1 MNFLIVWAVSYHIGE
16 SDRFGNEVAKAVET
30 GRSRQET
37 RGREQAMVAW
47 SKSGGLRGLLTLVLA
62 LSAVQASAE
71 LYPTR
76 TITIITPFAAGSATD
91 AAARMIG
98 QSLQDALGQSV
109 VVENRA
115 GAGGLPAANA
125 VARAKPDGYT
135 LFFTTNSTHSAANGL
150 YKSVPYDP
158 IKDFTP
164 IARIGSF
171 PSFVAVNPELPVNS
185 IGELMSYAKANPGKL
200 SYGVG
205 NSTGHIAGETIKK
218 RTGTDIVRVN
228 YRSNPAVVTDL
239 IAGHIPMA
247 IPDFNTGLPQLKTQ
261 KVRALAVLTKERNRV
276 LPDVPTLSETVM
288 PGFDILA
295 WAGMFGPANLPPEIV
310 KVLADAVQKALST
323 PPVIERLNA
332 GGTEVFWS
340 GPQDFSDF
348 VKTEL
353 VKWTAAIKEAG
364 IEPE

>member
-1 MNFLIVWAVSYHIGE
+1 LI
-16 SDRFGNEVAKAVET
+16 
-30 GRSRQET
+30 
-37 RGREQAMVAW
+37 
-47 SKSGGLRGLLTLVLA
+47 LA
-62 LSAVQASAE
+62 ASAAQASAE
-71 LYPTR
+71 TYPAR
-76 TITIITPFAAGSATD
+76 TITIITPFAAGSVTD

-98 QSLQDALGQSV
+98 QYLQDALGQTV
-109 VVENRA
+109 VIENRA

-171 PSFVAVNPELPVNS
+171 PSFVAVNPALPVNS
-185 IGELMSYAKANPGKL
+185 IVELIEYAKANPGKL

-228 YRSNPAVVTDL
+228 YRSNPAMVTDL

-247 IPDFNTGLPQLKTQ
+247 IPDFNTGLPQLKMQ
-261 KVRALAVLTKERNRV
+261 KVRALGDAGLRYPCVGRDVRTGEPAAGDREGARRCRAEGAVDSAGDRTPERRGHRGV
-276 LPDVPTLSETVM
+276 LERAAGVLRIREGRAGEMDRSDQ
-288 PGFDILA
+288 GSRHR
-295 WAGMFGPANLPPEIV
+295 AGMN
-310 KVLADAVQKALST
+310 T
-323 PPVIERLNA
+323 
-332 GGTEVFWS
+332 
-340 GPQDFSDF
+340 
-348 VKTEL
+348 
-353 VKWTAAIKEAG
+353 
-364 IEPE
+364 